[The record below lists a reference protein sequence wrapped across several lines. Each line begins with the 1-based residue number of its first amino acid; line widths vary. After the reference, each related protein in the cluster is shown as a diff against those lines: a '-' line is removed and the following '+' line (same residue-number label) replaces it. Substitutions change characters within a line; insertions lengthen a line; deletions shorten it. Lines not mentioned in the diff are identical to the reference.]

1 MDIVVTD
8 LTRFQNADF
17 VCTAGIDLASRI
29 QVRPMPYF
37 TRSFCG
43 RLGVR
48 PGVILRG
55 DFTGL
60 PERRRPHFED
70 MGYGSVSLVGPCSP
84 ETFHKVLADSAS
96 TGLEQ
101 GFGAKLQSEEKHI
114 PYGSPASASLA
125 TLRIPPGQFRLASG
139 GQDSGK
145 IKAHLTDGA
154 GLKMRY
160 LSITDLSAGGAAI
173 ANRPQPPLPGARRPG
188 RPLAPGQRD
197 LHVSAG
203 DGTRDLVRTSP
214 GLWPRLRLHQRP
226 DGATCRQNGR
236 RVGIL
241 RSGWCQLLLDIAG
254 GKEVKQCFS
263 LTDLDPAFVIEQKR
277 VNGRS
282 TDWRPA
288 VFAPSGGAS
297 LHLPPDFAP

>member
-160 LSITDLSAGGAAI
+160 LSITDLRFSEYTAA
-173 ANRPQPPLPGARRPG
+173 
-188 RPLAPGQRD
+188 
-197 LHVSAG
+197 
-203 DGTRDLVRTSP
+203 
-214 GLWPRLRLHQRP
+214 
-226 DGATCRQNGR
+226 
-236 RVGIL
+236 
-241 RSGWCQLLLDIAG
+241 RSGDPELADRLNDFIHRQEELLLRIGLSRRYQAPDARDG
-254 GKEVKQCFS
+254 HWLQ
-263 LTDLDPAFVIEQKR
+263 
-277 VNGRS
+277 VNAIYTFPQGMEHV
-282 TDWRPA
+282 T
-288 VFAPSGGAS
+288 
-297 LHLPPDFAP
+297 